1 MASSM
6 NNILL
11 NNFSFFE
18 NLALFGKL
26 RRTALIRNCSNCE
39 INSLVGV
46 LCMAEGFGVSIR
58 KRSLSHRLL
67 KAFKNGPVAY
77 EDARARLVKYQATV
91 KLFLV
96 KLFYQILRNALQ
108 YEYLSHP
115 ALNLQPQL
123 VFDDNIELPS

>member
-1 MASSM
+1 M

-46 LCMAEGFGVSIR
+46 LCTVHNRFELRTLPHTNCESIR
-58 KRSLSHRLL
+58 LQRFQQTRIHVHRDH
-67 KAFKNGPVAY
+67 V
-77 EDARARLVKYQATV
+77 T
-91 KLFLV
+91 
-96 KLFYQILRNALQ
+96 I
-108 YEYLSHP
+108 
-115 ALNLQPQL
+115 ALNPKVDEQC
-123 VFDDNIELPS
+123 